1 MVWRHRGNFRCSNP
15 YPLAGLGVWR
25 GGQRICEGDCKMKK
39 VLIADKADAICEK
52 ILREKGL
59 EPVVKTGMTPEQ
71 LKACIAE
78 FDGII
83 VRSATTLTC
92 DLIAAATK
100 LKAVARAG
108 SGVDNIDVPACVA
121 KKVLVMNTPFG
132 NTVSTAEHAVA
143 MMMAL
148 ARHIPQANASTHA
161 GKWEKKKFE
170 GVELTGKTLG
180 VVGCGN
186 IGAVV
191 ADRAMGLKMKV
202 LVYDPVMTA
211 ERARELGVKMVSL
224 DELYQK
230 SDFITYHVVMNPA
243 TKGMINKAA
252 IAKMKKGVRMINCA
266 RGGIMVE
273 ADIKEALD
281 NKHIAGFACDVY
293 SKEPATEHIFFGM
306 ETVIATPHI
315 AASTKDAQV
324 TVARQAAEQIADYL
338 LNGTKTH
345 AINGDKI

>member
-1 MVWRHRGNFRCSNP
+1 MS
-15 YPLAGLGVWR
+15 
-25 GGQRICEGDCKMKK
+25 K

-52 ILREKGL
+52 VLKERGL
-59 EPVVKTGMTPEQ
+59 EPVVKTGMKPEE
-71 LKACIAE
+71 LKACIAD
-78 FDGII
+78 FDAII
-83 VRSATTLTC
+83 VRSATTLTA
-92 DLIAAATK
+92 DLVKAAVK

-108 SGVDNIDVPACVA
+108 SGVDNIDVPSCTER
-121 KKVLVMNTPFG
+121 KVLVMNTPFG
-132 NTVSTAEHAVA
+132 NTVSTGEHAVA

-186 IGAVV
+186 IGSVV

-202 LVYDPVMTA
+202 LVHDPVMTA
-211 ERARELGVKMVSL
+211 ERARELGVHMVGL

-230 SDFITYHVVMNPA
+230 SDFITYHVVIRDT
-243 TKGMINKAA
+243 TKGMLNKAA
-252 IAKMKKGVRMINCA
+252 IAKMKKGVRIINCA

-273 ADIKEALD
+273 ADVKEALLSGQ
-281 NKHIAGFACDVY
+281 IAGLACDVFV
-293 SKEPATEHIFFGM
+293 KEPATEHIFFGM
-306 ETVIATPHI
+306 ENVIATPHI

-338 LNGTKTH
+338 LTGKKTH

>member
-1 MVWRHRGNFRCSNP
+1 
-15 YPLAGLGVWR
+15 
-25 GGQRICEGDCKMKK
+25 MKK

-52 ILREKGL
+52 VLRERGL
-59 EPVVKTGMTPEQ
+59 EPVVKTGMKPEE

-78 FDGII
+78 FDAII

-92 DLIAAATK
+92 DLLQAATR

-108 SGVDNIDVPACVA
+108 SGVDNIDVPTCTG
-121 KKVLVMNTPFG
+121 KKVVVMNTPFG

-148 ARHIPQANASTHA
+148 ARHIPQASASTHA

-202 LVYDPVMTA
+202 IAYDPAMTA
-211 ERARELGVKMVSL
+211 ERARELGVQMAGL
-224 DELYQK
+224 DELYRK
-230 SDFITYHVVMNPA
+230 SDFITYHVVIVPA
-243 TKGMINKAA
+243 TKGMINKEA
-252 IAKMKKGVRMINCA
+252 IAKMKKGVRLINCA

-273 ADIKEALD
+273 ADIKEALQSGQV
-281 NKHIAGFACDVY
+281 AGLACDVY
-293 SKEPATEHIFFGM
+293 VKEPATEHIFFGM
-306 ETVIATPHI
+306 ENVIATPHI

-338 LNGTKTH
+338 LDGKKTH

>member
-1 MVWRHRGNFRCSNP
+1 
-15 YPLAGLGVWR
+15 
-25 GGQRICEGDCKMKK
+25 MKK
-39 VLIADKADAICEK
+39 VLIADKADSICEK
-52 ILREKGL
+52 VLKERGL
-59 EPVVKTGMTPEQ
+59 EPVVKTGMKPEE
-71 LKACIAE
+71 LKACIGE
-78 FDGII
+78 FDAII

-92 DLIAAATK
+92 DLINAAAN

-108 SGVDNIDVPACVA
+108 SGVDNIDVPSCVS

-132 NTVSTAEHAVA
+132 NTVSTAEHAIA

-148 ARHIPQANASTHA
+148 ARHIPQASASTHA

-180 VVGCGN
+180 VIGCGN

-211 ERARELGVKMVSL
+211 ERARELGVHMAGL

-230 SDFITYHVVMNPA
+230 SDFITYHVVITPA
-243 TKGMINKAA
+243 TKGMLNKEA
-252 IAKMKKGVRMINCA
+252 IAKMKKGVRIINCA
-266 RGGIMVE
+266 RGGIMAE
-273 ADIKEALD
+273 ADIKEALQSGQ
-281 NKHIAGFACDVY
+281 IAGLACDVFA
-293 SKEPATEHIFFGM
+293 KEPATEHIFFGM
-306 ETVIATPHI
+306 ENVIVTPHI

-338 LNGTKTH
+338 LNGKRTH

>member
-1 MVWRHRGNFRCSNP
+1 M
-15 YPLAGLGVWR
+15 
-25 GGQRICEGDCKMKK
+25 K
-39 VLIADKADAICEK
+39 VLIADKADAVCEK
-52 ILREKGL
+52 VLREKGI
-59 EPVVKTGMTPEQ
+59 EPVVKTGMKPDE

-78 FDGII
+78 FDAII
-83 VRSATTLTC
+83 VRSATTLTP
-92 DLIAAATK
+92 DLINAAAK

-108 SGVDNIDVPACVA
+108 SGVDNIDVPACTA

-170 GVELTGKTLG
+170 GVEITGKTLG
-180 VVGCGN
+180 VIGCGN

-191 ADRAMGLKMKV
+191 ADRAVGLKMKV
-202 LVYDPVMTA
+202 LAYDPALTA
-211 ERARELGVKMVSL
+211 DRARGLGIQTASL
-224 DELYQK
+224 DEIYQK
-230 SDFITYHVVMNPA
+230 ADFITYHVVINPA
-243 TKGMINKAA
+243 TKGMLNKEA
-252 IAKMKKGVRMINCA
+252 IAKMKKGVRVINCA
-266 RGGIMVE
+266 RGGIMAE
-273 ADIKEALD
+273 ADVKAALESGQM
-281 NKHIAGFACDVY
+281 AGLACDVFV
-293 SKEPATEHIFFGM
+293 KEPATEHIFFGM
-306 ETVIATPHI
+306 ENVIATPHI

-338 LNGTKTH
+338 LNGKKTH

>member
-1 MVWRHRGNFRCSNP
+1 
-15 YPLAGLGVWR
+15 
-25 GGQRICEGDCKMKK
+25 MKK

-52 ILREKGL
+52 VLRERGL
-59 EPVVKTGMTPEQ
+59 EPVVKTGMKPEE
-71 LKACIAE
+71 LKACIAD
-78 FDGII
+78 FDAII

-92 DLIAAATK
+92 DLLQAATK

-108 SGVDNIDVPACVA
+108 SGVDNIDVPTCTG
-121 KKVLVMNTPFG
+121 KKVVVMNTPFG
-132 NTVSTAEHAVA
+132 NTVSTAEHAIA

-186 IGAVV
+186 IGSVV

-202 LVYDPVMTA
+202 LAFDPAMTT
-211 ERARELGVKMVSL
+211 ERARELGLKMVSL
-224 DELYQK
+224 DELYK
-230 SDFITYHVVMNPA
+230 NSDFITYHVVINPA
-243 TKGMINKAA
+243 TKGMINKET
-252 IAKMKKGVRMINCA
+252 IAKMKKGVRLINCA

-273 ADIKEALD
+273 ADIKEALQSGQ
-281 NKHIAGFACDVY
+281 IAGLACDVY
-293 SKEPATEHIFFGM
+293 VKEPATEHIFFGM
-306 ETVIATPHI
+306 ENVIATPHI

-338 LNGTKTH
+338 LNGKKTD